1 MVGCLDS
8 TWQLNRGLPQQ
19 KAICGA
25 STPWTEGSVLYKCCL
40 PAETQQ
46 HVCPEPSEGWA
57 SYAHATGTGR
67 AMLTSQGRGEP
78 CSRHRDRGSHAHVTG
93 TGGGPAKQELCCFY
107 PCYHTP
113 CWEEGKED
121 VLISHSWQSLQSDKS
136 HQRLQERQMTRTQSK
151 KKKTNEQNLSHEII
165 KPNPGAG
172 NSPPQARPVL
182 HGVKDLSEIAVDGL
196 MCFHG
201 SLWSDS
207 SVLRQLCPSV
217 LPFPNTSANKT

>member
-1 MVGCLDS
+1 MLPPTRNTATHVPRAKRRVG
-8 TWQLNRGLPQQ
+8 W
-19 KAICGA
+19 
-25 STPWTEGSVLYKCCL
+25 
-40 PAETQQ
+40 
-46 HVCPEPSEGWA
+46 
-57 SYAHATGTGR
+57 
-67 AMLTSQGRGEP
+67 P
-78 CSRHRDRGSHAHVTG
+78 CSRHRD
-93 TGGGPAKQELCCFY
+93 GGEPAKQKLCCFY
-107 PCYHTP
+107 PCYHTS

-151 KKKTNEQNLSHEII
+151 KTIEQNLSHETI

-182 HGVKDLSEIAVDGL
+182 HGAKDLSEIAVGGL
-196 MCFHG
+196 MCFQG

-207 SVLRQLCPSV
+207 RVLRQLCPSV